1 MYCSY
6 FMTRYGSGSVY
17 ATDLGVVK
25 VEIPD
30 LSRYHVPDDKIS
42 PEFGPSRLTALTAQM
57 LLRYFQGE
65 CVDFTD
71 TPVFLDVMTPF
82 RQNVLNATRLL
93 KYGEIS
99 TYGQIA
105 CECASPHAA
114 RAVGGALASNPVPI
128 VIPCHR
134 VVASAG
140 RLTGFSAP
148 GGENTK
154 MALLKMEGVEFKGL
168 LVDEKWMVMHRRPR
182 E

>member
-1 MYCSY
+1 MMYCSY
-6 FMTRYGSGSVY
+6 FMTSYGSGSVY
-17 ATDLGVVK
+17 ATDRGVVK

-30 LSRYHVPDDKIS
+30 LSRYHVPDDRIS
-42 PEFGPSRLTALTAQM
+42 PEFGPSCLTALTAQM

-65 CVDFTD
+65 CVDFVD
-71 TPVFLDVMTPF
+71 TPVFLDAMTPF

-105 CECASPHAA
+105 CECGSPRAA

-128 VIPCHR
+128 IIPCHR

-148 GGENTK
+148 GGEGTK

-168 LVDEKWMVMHRRPR
+168 LVAETQKVMHRKPR
-182 E
+182 

>member
-1 MYCSY
+1 MYCSN
-6 FMTRYGSGSVY
+6 FMTRYGLGSVY

-30 LSRYHVPDDKIS
+30 LSRYLVPDDKIAT
-42 PEFGPSRLTALTAQM
+42 ELGPSSLTVLTAQM

-65 CVDFTD
+65 FVDFTD
-71 TPVFLDVMTPF
+71 TPVFLDIMTPF
-82 RQNVLNATRLL
+82 RQNVLNVTRRL

-128 VIPCHR
+128 IIPCHR

-148 GGENTK
+148 GGESTK

-168 LVDEKWMVMHRRPR
+168 LVAEKQMVMHRTSK
-182 E
+182 

>member
-30 LSRYHVPDDKIS
+30 LSRYHVPDDKIL
-42 PEFGPSRLTALTAQM
+42 PGGGPSSLTALTAQM

-65 CVDFTD
+65 CVDFAD
-71 TPVFLDVMTPF
+71 TPVFLDAMTLF

-105 CECASPHAA
+105 CECGSPRAA

-134 VVASAG
+134 VVASSG

-148 GGENTK
+148 GGVNTK
-154 MALLKMEGVEFKGL
+154 MALLKMEGAEFKGL
-168 LVDEKWMVMHRRPR
+168 LLAEKQMVMHREPR
-182 E
+182 

>member
-1 MYCSY
+1 
-6 FMTRYGSGSVY
+6 MTRYGSGRVY

-30 LSRYHVPDDKIS
+30 LSRYEVPDDRIA
-42 PEFGPSRLTALTAQM
+42 PEFGPSGLTSLTAQM

-65 CVDFTD
+65 CVDFAD
-71 TPVFLDVMTPF
+71 TPVLLDDMTPF
-82 RQNVLNATRLL
+82 RQNVLNVTRRL

-99 TYGQIA
+99 TYGHIA
-105 CECASPHAA
+105 RDCGSPRAA

-134 VVASAG
+134 VVASDG

-168 LVDEKWMVMHRRPR
+168 FVSEKMIVMHRKPR
-182 E
+182 

>member
-1 MYCSY
+1 
-6 FMTRYGSGSVY
+6 MTRYGSGSVY

-30 LSRYHVPDDKIS
+30 LSRYQAPADRIS
-42 PEFGPSRLTALTAQM
+42 PELGSSSLTALTAQM

-65 CVDFTD
+65 CIDFAD
-71 TPVFLDVMTPF
+71 IPVFLDAMTPF

-105 CECASPHAA
+105 CECASPRAA

-134 VVASAG
+134 VVASDG

-148 GGENTK
+148 GSLNTK
-154 MALLKMEGVEFKGL
+154 MLLLKMEGAEFKGL
-168 LVDEKWMVMHRRPR
+168 LVAKKSMVMHRKSG
-182 E
+182 